1 MNFNDL
7 EISNY
12 ETNKNLDENLFN
24 EKIKIGLEVG
34 TFGKHGVEQNSWV
47 GANVRDLTIITRQ
60 VFTPMRTFT
69 LTLPE
74 MKTMKLQQH
83 KN

>member
-34 TFGKHGVEQNSWV
+34 TFGKHGVEQNS
-47 GANVRDLTIITRQ
+47 
-60 VFTPMRTFT
+60 
-69 LTLPE
+69 
-74 MKTMKLQQH
+74 
-83 KN
+83 